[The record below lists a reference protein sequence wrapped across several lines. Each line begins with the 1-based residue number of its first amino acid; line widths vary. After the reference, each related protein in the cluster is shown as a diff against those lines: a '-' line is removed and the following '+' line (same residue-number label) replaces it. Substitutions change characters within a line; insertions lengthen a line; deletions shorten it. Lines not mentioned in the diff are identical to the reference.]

1 MNLSSYA
8 ALTNVAEGAGVA
20 GLVAAV
26 ALELLLAGPV
36 QAARHDE
43 ALVARHALPAHGAR
57 AHVGAHALA
66 VGGAGLHLVLSA
78 GAGGLEGADG
88 RAAEVLGLRP
98 SGEADHLVVVGADVV
113 IGLLESER

>member
-1 MNLSSYA
+1 MCIV
-8 ALTNVAEGAGVA
+8 LTNVAEGAGVA

-57 AHVGAHALA
+57 AHVRAHALA

-78 GAGGLEGADG
+78 SGAGGLEGADG

-113 IGLLESER
+113 VGLLESER

>member
-43 ALVARHALPAHGAR
+43 ALVARHALPAHRAR

-66 VGGAGLHLVLSA
+66 VGGAGLDLVLRA